1 MSTNKSKKTITKKN
15 NITMPNDPTYV
26 DCLSEDKPLSNQQFF
41 CVSFVSPDNLI
52 EKLELFMFKRFV
64 KTWSIN
70 KMKSTS
76 VSFLNFI
83 ASKYNL
89 RTDSLLEDFKQFMDA
104 ELLNIIQDIS
114 IDDDYKNFIE
124 ANENELHKTFDKIHN
139 FQTKVRGLKVRG
151 SYQTY
156 EEANQRAKLLRELDP
171 TFDVFVGEV
180 GKWLPWEPEAY
191 KTGHVEY
198 LEPELNKLMQKKQEN
213 EQQARDNFRER
224 VKHESEKAIATN
236 KIIAEKNNTKITQD
250 IDSEG
255 RLFSVNVNTS
265 DSIVSTDIDTIKQDM
280 FNTEDVAPSKS
291 DNGLSKLINNPFK
304 QYESLIPTN
313 VSHPDS
319 TNSTDNTDST
329 STN

>member
-1 MSTNKSKKTITKKN
+1 MSTKKSIPKKS
-15 NITMPNDPTYV
+15 NIPMPNDPTYV

-41 CVSFVSPDNLI
+41 CVSFVSPDKII
-52 EKLELFMFKRFV
+52 EKLDTFMFKRFV

-70 KMKSTS
+70 KMKTTS

-89 RTDSLLEDFKQFMDA
+89 RSESLLEDFKDFMDS

-124 ANENELHKTFDKIHN
+124 ANESELHKTFDKIHD

-171 TFDVFVGEV
+171 SFDVYVGEV

-224 VKHESEKAIATN
+224 VRHESEKAIANN
-236 KIIAEKNNTKITQD
+236 KIIAEKNNSKITQD

-255 RLFSVNVNTS
+255 RLFSVNSKTS
-265 DSIVSTDIDTIKQDM
+265 DTIATTDINTIKQTM
-280 FNTEDVAPSKS
+280 FNTEDVAPMKS
-291 DNGLSKLINNPFK
+291 DNGLSKLVNNPFK
-304 QYESLIPTN
+304 QYENLIPTTASASASSSETELEK
-313 VSHPDS
+313 VD
-319 TNSTDNTDST
+319 
-329 STN
+329 